1 MLLRLFSNA
10 MRQALIFVEIFWD
23 QGRSGIAVNV
33 GKMPKNWQTP
43 LNTHRQ
49 SES

>member
-23 QGRSGIAVNV
+23 KGRSGISANV
-33 GKMPKNWQTP
+33 GKMPKIGR
-43 LNTHRQ
+43 LHRRRIA
-49 SES
+49 S